1 MARKFNI
8 GRQGEQLL
16 NPEWHNLFMSLKY
29 LNYEYKNYPDDKI
42 QPERQTDIPSNA
54 LRLHKDKG
62 RDVLKTFYPSSG
74 SNGEWKPLFENFYHP
89 ANSVKPDGDTF
100 VDYRIC
106 IDPLTGTIQ
115 YWDPDQ
121 QSWLVAQAYNYTGGN
136 LNTFNGQNFQQ
147 ISNLNKIT
155 PGDFY
160 PVPYVRY
167 GKLFSKQQPEYTLD
181 NTIPEV
187 RGRFVSIIDYNPQT
201 SEKEDQNYETVNDC
215 AIVIK
220 DESHDELS
228 WVHVNASKV
237 SSINKRL
244 IEVPDDGYINITSTQ
259 TEFYGF
265 KSDAKDTTGASK
277 LGTLLLKGE
286 KEEDLLN
293 GYDFVNAMG
302 GIQLSDEICKN
313 KKYDFI
319 YSITY
324 IFDNSPTTEGYV
336 TMGTGAVGKEN
347 SVYIGNRIE
356 APIAL
361 FLDGLS
367 LEETTAALAEL
378 KEEEKVIYI
387 HDPNEGTIT
396 FTDEEDAEIIN
407 NMQMAVLA
415 FPNRTAEFDIGYNYP
430 NTTID
435 IENKTATVKVSGIKD
450 YKNIMV
456 FCSGLGLQSTK
467 TYRDVTVND
476 DETITIHNFELP
488 YTPDENDGIEEPIK
502 GFVADIG
509 SSFVADGKLFDGRTK
524 DYGKQISADKD
535 YVIFVDGLLL
545 TPTNGDMLIEDGYI
559 ELANTED
566 LVDKPVDY
574 LILEIDNDDDEKMGL
589 AFDETVSY
597 SNIRID
603 DDGDKAVYNDCND
616 AVVYIQN
623 GIIIDKTAIEKPLNS
638 IEGYYKKNQIIKIPQ
653 DDNGFEFKY
662 YKYDFT
668 QDEPEEITDKDKI
681 ELIEYMI
688 GYYSTKGSI
697 HIVGNNRMWVG
708 AAVSYYAYS
717 FANMIDEPMSYGKKD
732 NYPIHVKVFED
743 EEYNNPPYLGKA
755 SRFNA
760 WNINCGSLSVYI
772 NGLIVESQELDQDA
786 TEEQLDGMAR
796 NFEVL
801 DRPTIDLPTI
811 KEYYGKNV
819 ELYHILKEMY
829 DRYIM
834 IKNQKELEQNKNMSL
849 SFDAVLEDEFVTEW
863 VLSRKTVRN
872 YFKTELLAR
881 EALQLAIY
889 IHEDM
894 KHETISHVVERLE
907 RDEFMAAY
915 RDFIYLESGTE
926 RDHSQI
932 YKPINDTIEVDWALA
947 PAMINVYQN
956 GVLLHPSEYCKF
968 NGNKIMFNSDICGL
982 QQLPDIEN
990 MMRSIPDHVSE
1001 ELKYELENVLYKKK
1015 NVLRIIEDTAYYIP
1029 TSGRDTILIEKRD
1042 DMTIKTV
1049 SYDVLKISYET
1060 KEFTQDFYD
1069 IPDSLM
1075 NTADYIKI
1083 YINGVKYE
1091 GEYMLIRDGG
1101 VKGIRLTSRD
1111 ALIRDPLY
1119 DYFSMHPKALKEYED
1134 HYGEY
1139 IMEQDRITFEW
1150 R

>member
-62 RDVLKTFYPSSG
+62 LDVLKTFYPSSG
-74 SNGEWKPLFENFYHP
+74 SGGEWRPLFENFYHP
-89 ANSVKPDGDTF
+89 ANSVKPDGNTF
-100 VDYRIC
+100 VDYRLC

-121 QSWLVAQAYNYTGGN
+121 QSWLVAQAYQYTGGN

-147 ISNLNKIT
+147 ISDLNKIQ

-167 GKLFSKQQPEYTLD
+167 GRLFSKQQPEYTLD
-181 NTIPEV
+181 NTVPEV

-244 IEVPDDGYINITSTQ
+244 IEVPDDGYINITSAQ

-265 KSDAKDTTGASK
+265 KSDMKDTKGASK

-286 KEEDLLN
+286 KEEDLLK

-324 IFDNSPTTEGYV
+324 IFDNSPSSEGYV
-336 TMGTGAVGKEN
+336 TVGTGAVGKEN

-387 HDPNEGTIT
+387 HDPQEGTIT

-415 FPNRTAEFDIGYNYP
+415 FPNRTEEFDIGYNYP

-435 IENKTATVKVSGIKD
+435 IKNKTATIKVSGIND

-456 FCSGLGLQSTK
+456 FCSGLGLQSTE

-476 DETITIHNFELP
+476 DDTITIHNFELP

-509 SSFVADGKLFDGRTK
+509 TSFVADGKLFDGKTK

-559 ELANTED
+559 ELANTQD

-574 LILEIDNDDDEKMGL
+574 LILEIDNDDDEKLGL
-589 AFDETVSY
+589 VFDETVSY
-597 SNIRID
+597 SNIRIN

-616 AVVYIQN
+616 AIVYIQN
-623 GIIIDKTAIEKPLNS
+623 GIIIDQSAIEKPLNA

-653 DDNGFEFKY
+653 DDNGFSYKY

-668 QDEPEEITDKDKI
+668 QDEPEEITDQSKI
-681 ELIEYMI
+681 DLIEYMI

-697 HIVGNNRMWVG
+697 HLLGKNKMWMG

-717 FANMIDEPMSYGKKD
+717 YANMIDEPLSYGKKN
-732 NYPIHVKVFED
+732 NYPIYVKGFED
-743 EEYNNPPYLGKA
+743 DNEEYLGKA
-755 SRFNA
+755 SRFDA
-760 WNINCGSLSVYI
+760 WNMNCNSLSVYI
-772 NGLIVESQELDQDA
+772 NGLFVESQEIDKDDK
-786 TEEQLDGMAR
+786 EEEEDGVAR
-796 NFEVL
+796 NFIVL
-801 DRPTIDLPTI
+801 DKPSIDLPTN
-811 KEYYGKNV
+811 KDYYGKNI
-819 ELYHILKEMY
+819 ELYHFLKEMY
-829 DRYIM
+829 DKYVAL
-834 IKNQKELEQNKNMSL
+834 KAQKEMEQNKNASL
-849 SFDAVLEDEFVTEW
+849 SFNAVLENEYVTEW
-863 VLSRKTVRN
+863 ILSKKTVRT

-894 KHETISHVVERLE
+894 KNETISHIVERLE
-907 RDEFMAAY
+907 RDEFMSAY

-947 PAMINVYQN
+947 PAIINVYHN
-956 GVLLHPSEYCKF
+956 GVLLQPSDYCKF
-968 NGNKIMFNSDICGL
+968 NGNKIMFNTDICGL

-990 MMRSIPDHVSE
+990 MMKSIPDHVSE
-1001 ELKYELENVLYKKK
+1001 EIKYELETYSYHKK
-1015 NVLRIIEDTAYYIP
+1015 NVLRLIEDTAYYIP

-1042 DMTIKTV
+1042 DLAIKTV

-1075 NTADYIKI
+1075 NTADYVKI
-1083 YINGVKYE
+1083 YINGVRYE
-1091 GEYMLIRDGG
+1091 GEYMLVRDGG
-1101 VKGIRLTSRD
+1101 IKGIRLTSSD

-1134 HYGEY
+1134 KYGEY
-1139 IMEQDRITFEW
+1139 IMKQDRITFEW